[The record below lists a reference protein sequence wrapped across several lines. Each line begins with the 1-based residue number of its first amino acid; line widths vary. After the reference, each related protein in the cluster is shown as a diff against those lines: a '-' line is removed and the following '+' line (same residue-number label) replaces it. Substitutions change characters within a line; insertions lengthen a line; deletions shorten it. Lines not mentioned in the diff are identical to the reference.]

1 MTTDKDQLR
10 LFFALWPDDDV
21 RESFAKYNIKLA
33 QQCTGKPM
41 RASNLHITLAFLGNV
56 AKNRLDCLLPM
67 AKAITFKPFEMTLN
81 HLGIFNS
88 NKIIWAGLEE
98 EPDALMKLATAL
110 FKGAIACDIQIDPR
124 PFKPH
129 LTLMR
134 KANSLHEHELEL
146 KPVHWQVNDF
156 CLVASV
162 RKLDGVEY
170 KVLNRWPLT
179 IKQS

>member
-1 MTTDKDQLR
+1 LTSDKEQLR

-21 RESFAKYNIKLA
+21 RESLAKFNIELA
-33 QQCTGKPM
+33 QQCTGNPM

-56 AKNRLDCLLPM
+56 TKNRLDCLLPM

-88 NKIIWAGLEE
+88 SKIIWAGLEE
-98 EPDALMKLATAL
+98 EPDALVKLAAAL
-110 FKGAIACDIQIDPR
+110 YKGAIACDIQMDPR

-134 KANSLHEHELEL
+134 KANQLHELEL
-146 KPVHWQVNDF
+146 NPVHWQANDF

-162 RKLDGVEY
+162 NKSDRVEY
-170 KVLNRWPLT
+170 KVLNRWP
-179 IKQS
+179 